1 MTKEDYKEK
10 VEELRQE
17 IELEDDLLKRSRAS
31 RHGKTKNK
39 KQKNPIMTLLVF
51 VFILIPLSILFYVWF
66 LFEPEVPVEVT
77 TEADDKGIVVEIQNQ
92 EPKSEDAAIVADDNK
107 EKPAEKPEEK
117 PVEAPAEKPA
127 QAPVNDEAAKQAAAA
142 AEARKAEEAEIKKAE
157 EAQKAAVAKLEEQ
170 KRVAAEQARAA
181 EEKRKAEQATA
192 SSASGSHTVQSTDNL
207 YRIALKYYGNGSAEY
222 VNKIKQA
229 NGLSSDSISTGQV
242 LLIP

>member
-51 VFILIPLSILFYVWF
+51 VFILIPLGILFYVWF
-66 LFEPEVPVEVT
+66 LFEPEVPAEVT

-92 EPKSEDAAIVADDNK
+92 EPKNQDAAIVADDNK
-107 EKPAEKPEEK
+107 E
-117 PVEAPAEKPA
+117 APA
-127 QAPVNDEAAKQAAAA
+127 NDEATKQAAAA
-142 AEARKAEEAEIKKAE
+142 AEAKKVEEAEIKKAE
-157 EAQKAAVAKLEEQ
+157 EAQKVAAAKLEEQ
-170 KRVAAEQARAA
+170 KRLAAEQARAA
-181 EEKRKAEQATA
+181 EEKRKAQQTQATT
-192 SSASGSHTVQSTDNL
+192 SSSSNSHTVQSTDNL

-229 NGLSSDSISTGQV
+229 NGLSSDSISAGQV